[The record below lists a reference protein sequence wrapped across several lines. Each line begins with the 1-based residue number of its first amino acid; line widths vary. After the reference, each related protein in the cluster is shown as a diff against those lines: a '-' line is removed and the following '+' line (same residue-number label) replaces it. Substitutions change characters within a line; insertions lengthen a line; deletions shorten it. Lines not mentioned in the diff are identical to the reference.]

1 MDCHNKE
8 YQDKMSKIN
17 NSQYKLGVY
26 DKISRKVRKFGIN
39 MLLTRKFVITKNYIL
54 LMLLSKKL
62 QFFFRGLVEFLEQF
76 NVLLK

>member
-26 DKISRKVRKFGIN
+26 DKISRKVWKLGIN
-39 MLLTRKFVITKNYIL
+39 MLLTRKFIITSNCIL
-54 LMLLSKKL
+54 LI
-62 QFFFRGLVEFLEQF
+62 
-76 NVLLK
+76 

>member
-26 DKISRKVRKFGIN
+26 VKISRKVRKFGIN
-39 MLLTRKFVITKNYIL
+39 MLLTRKFIITLNCIL
-54 LMLLSKKL
+54 LIFFAKKKYHL
-62 QFFFRGLVEFLEQF
+62 CNFF
-76 NVLLK
+76 